1 MKIGGTLSVRE
12 THPFADRPLST
23 SVIKAS
29 PQVRSTEMDSEH
41 TRRRV
46 LELAGVGTG
55 LALAGCV
62 GGASDTPA
70 SNGDAASPTPDPTE
84 SPDKP
89 ETETETPDPTM
100 STVFHFTADES
111 HQEHALGN
119 VRNLLADDTVDLD
132 DVVLLVNGSG
142 FKLVLE
148 EQTEHAEKL
157 RELLDQGVSICACEN
172 SMERFSATEDDLVD
186 GVETVPSGVGELTKL
201 QAGEG
206 YAYIKTP

>member
-1 MKIGGTLSVRE
+1 
-12 THPFADRPLST
+12 
-23 SVIKAS
+23 
-29 PQVRSTEMDSEH
+29 MDSEH

-62 GGASDTPA
+62 GGGTDAPA
-70 SNGDAASPTPDPTE
+70 SEGDDASPTPNPADSPTE
-84 SPDKP
+84 T

-100 STVFHFTADES
+100 STVFHFTDDES

-119 VRNLLADDTVDLD
+119 VSNLLADETIDLD

-148 EQTEHAEKL
+148 AQTEHAEKL
-157 RELLDQGVSICACEN
+157 QELQEQGVSIRACEN
-172 SMERFSATEDDLVD
+172 TMERFSASQDDLVD

-201 QAGEG
+201 QAGDG

>member
-1 MKIGGTLSVRE
+1 
-12 THPFADRPLST
+12 
-23 SVIKAS
+23 
-29 PQVRSTEMDSEH
+29 MDSEH

-62 GGASDTPA
+62 GGGTDAPA
-70 SNGDAASPTPDPTE
+70 SEGGDASSTPESTDSPTE
-84 SPDKP
+84 A
-89 ETETETPDPTM
+89 ETETETQTETPDPTM
-100 STVFHFTADES
+100 STVFHFTDDVS

-119 VRNLLADDTVDLD
+119 VSNLLADDTVDLD

-142 FKLVLE
+142 FKLVYE

-157 RELLDQGVSICACEN
+157 QELQEQGVSIRACEN
-172 SMERFSATEDDLVD
+172 TMDRFSATQDDLVD

>member
-1 MKIGGTLSVRE
+1 
-12 THPFADRPLST
+12 
-23 SVIKAS
+23 
-29 PQVRSTEMDSEH
+29 MDSEH

-62 GGASDTPA
+62 GGGTDAPA
-70 SNGDAASPTPDPTE
+70 STGDTASPTSEPTE
-84 SPDKP
+84 TPEETDTAT

-100 STVFHFTADES
+100 STVFHFTGDVS
-111 HQEHALGN
+111 QQEHALGN
-119 VRNLLADDTVDLD
+119 VSNLLADDTIDLD

-142 FKLVLE
+142 FRLVLA

-157 RELLDQGVSICACEN
+157 TELLDEGVSIRACEN
-172 SMERFSATEDDLVD
+172 TMERFSATEDDLVD
-186 GVETVPSGVGELTKL
+186 GVGTVPSGVGELTKL
-201 QAGEG
+201 QAGDG